1 MRPFDATRKASAR
14 FAPIVVALGA
24 LTLAS
29 SATSSLAQPAP
40 PQVAAPGQP
49 PLRPLPPHMQRLLPQ
64 RAPVAAPAQAPHA
77 GHAAHEGHEAEAAE
91 EGAHG
96 AHHCPGHGPTDK
108 PARVNLYQGLLG
120 VDNDKALRGT
130 PLQRVLFRYENKDDA
145 CDPHNQPPPFA
156 ANLINFAV
164 LVFLVG
170 RFGRKPL
177 AEALAKRKAGIMTEI
192 DTATRLREQA
202 EARLGEYEQRLETI
216 DDKLEVARAEYR
228 AVAEQEKA
236 RIVDEAR
243 ERQARMRRDAEFR
256 IEQELKAA
264 RIALLNEAATGAVRA
279 AEELLKSRLSASD
292 HEQLAND
299 YLASIARVGATD
311 GSSASHPTGA
321 VS

>member
-1 MRPFDATRKASAR
+1 MRSLFAARRVRAR
-14 FAPIVVALGA
+14 FAPIAIAVGA
-24 LTLAS
+24 LALAS
-29 SATSSLAQPAP
+29 SAASSLAQHAP
-40 PQVAAPGQP
+40 PQVVAPGQP
-49 PLRPLPPHMQRLLPQ
+49 PVRPMPPHMQRLPAQ
-64 RAPVAAPAQAPHA
+64 RAAAAAPPHAPHA
-77 GHAAHEGHEAEAAE
+77 GHAAHEGHEAEAGE
-91 EGAHG
+91 EEAHG

-156 ANLINFAV
+156 ANLFNFAV

-177 AEALAKRKAGIMTEI
+177 AEALAKRRSSIMTEI
-192 DTATRLREQA
+192 DSATRLKEQA

-216 DDKLEVARAEYR
+216 DDKLEVARAEYH

-279 AEELLKSRLSASD
+279 AEELLKSRLSAGD

-299 YLASIARVGATD
+299 YLTAIASVGTVD
-311 GSSASHPTGA
+311 SSSASHPTGA
-321 VS
+321 AS